1 MSTTTYTDTLMTS
14 ESASQPQLV
23 IWGTNINMHRVK
35 MKFQEFIKCYLV
47 HDEQEQREL
56 VKQGYDITEP
66 YYMLKLDEVRVDSS
80 PYRYCSNINLL
91 YYIKLLFFASYLF
104 LNFKKKELYSLV
116 LCIDMVKFRLK

>member
-56 VKQGYDITEP
+56 LKVGIDITEP
-66 YYMLKLDEVRVDSS
+66 YYMQKLDEVQLSS
-80 PYRYCSNINLL
+80 SSSSSYN
-91 YYIKLLFFASYLF
+91 KASYQSLKRF
-104 LNFKKKELYSLV
+104 LGHKPSILSLT
-116 LCIDMVKFRLK
+116 II

>member
-91 YYIKLLFFASYLF
+91 YYTWLLF
-104 LNFKKKELYSLV
+104 
-116 LCIDMVKFRLK
+116 LCLLSFP

>member
-56 VKQGYDITEP
+56 VKDGVDITEP
-66 YYMLKLDEVRVDSS
+66 YYMTKLDEVGFIHIRHFE
-80 PYRYCSNINLL
+80 NLL
-91 YYIKLLFFASYLF
+91 VSVHTNNRNGFKREYSYYS
-104 LNFKKKELYSLV
+104 N
-116 LCIDMVKFRLK
+116 R

>member
-80 PYRYCSNINLL
+80 PYRYSSNINLL
-91 YYIKLLFFASYLF
+91 YYTRLIFFSLSLF
-104 LNFKKKELYSLV
+104 LKFEIKMNFIPSFYASML
-116 LCIDMVKFRLK
+116 VKFR